1 MAVYER
7 TYKRYTGPLTPQRS
21 RFLVLPRYAMKDV
34 FRSRIFTA
42 FYACCFI
49 YPLFACGWIY
59 LANNMDFLAI
69 FPGAEEF
76 LEENLRIDG
85 GFFQIFMNV
94 QAWLAFVVALF
105 VGPGLV
111 SRDLANNGLP
121 LYLSRPFSRA
131 EYVLGKMTV
140 LAIMLSAI
148 TWMAGA
154 FLYILQS
161 NFEGWGWA
169 IENSR
174 LAIGVFVGSWLW
186 ILSVSLLALAL
197 SAWVKWR
204 PVAAFMMLATV
215 LAGIF
220 FGGIAS
226 ELFKVDWPHMFNLPV
241 ALNSLWVWLFDLR
254 PSDLSPAA
262 AGVSLLGLALVS
274 LFLLHRKIRAYEVVS

>member
-7 TYKRYTGPLTPQRS
+7 TYKRYTGPLTPQRN

-42 FYACCFI
+42 FYVLCFVP
-49 YPLFACGWIY
+49 PLFFCGWIY
-59 LANNMDFLAI
+59 LVNNSDFLAI
-69 FPGAEEF
+69 FPDAKRF
-76 LEENLRIDG
+76 FDENFQIGG
-85 GFFQIFMNV
+85 GFFQIFMNA

-121 LYLSRPFSRA
+121 LYLSRPFSRT

-140 LAIMLSAI
+140 LAILLSAI
-148 TWMAGA
+148 TWMAGS
-154 FLYILQS
+154 FLFLLQS

-169 IENSR
+169 MEHIR

-215 LAGIF
+215 LAGISF
-220 FGGIAS
+220 SGLAYA
-226 ELFKVDWPHMFNLPV
+226 LFRKEWLFLFNLPM
-241 ALNSLWVWLFDLR
+241 ALNSLWVWFFDLR
-254 PSDLSPAA
+254 STDLSPAVA
-262 AGVSLLGLALVS
+262 SISLIGLALAS